1 MQCSK
6 CNAEME
12 RRKHRP
18 NETAHLLK
26 PYYFAEWDYC
36 KNCGHVQHYEKFK
49 IVNQT
54 PKVNGMPKERKVYS
68 RYIFNRGLQTLWKGD
83 AAVAGSKF
91 RSIAITSDDFNS
103 TQETFQ
109 VFALEGIG
117 SGVKDGKFVRSED
130 EPTTLFDEDFK
141 DLDAAAKKFGE
152 LVNHAEK
159 QGFKRITFIDILEY
173 EEKAR
178 QSKK

>member
-1 MQCSK
+1 
-6 CNAEME
+6 
-12 RRKHRP
+12 
-18 NETAHLLK
+18 
-26 PYYFAEWDYC
+26 
-36 KNCGHVQHYEKFK
+36 
-49 IVNQT
+49 
-54 PKVNGMPKERKVYS
+54 
-68 RYIFNRGLQTLWKGD
+68 
-83 AAVAGSKF
+83 
-91 RSIAITSDDFNS
+91 
-103 TQETFQ
+103 